1 MPRIARIVAEGLP
14 HHITQR
20 GNNKQDVFFVD
31 DDRRVY
37 LEILKQQSDKYGLT
51 IIGYCLMANHIH
63 LIAIPAREKS
73 LAEAVG
79 RTHFIYTQYINRF
92 HKRSGHLWQGRFYSC
107 GLDEKHFFM
116 AMRYI
121 ERNPIRAGICRNA
134 WNYPWSSAA
143 CHIDAD
149 SKSDVLDLHR
159 WFENMGAEQWKRL
172 LAQKIEGKEVKM
184 LRAGTLRG
192 RPLGSDSFI
201 SKLEKTVGRRLR
213 PLPVGRPKKQIK
225 QKIGGS
231 SKFSRRK

>member
-1 MPRIARIVAEGLP
+1 
-14 HHITQR
+14 
-20 GNNKQDVFFVD
+20 
-31 DDRRVY
+31 
-37 LEILKQQSDKYGLT
+37 
-51 IIGYCLMANHIH
+51 MANHIH

-121 ERNPIRAGICRNA
+121 EHNPVRAGICRNA
-134 WNYPWSSAA
+134 WSYPWSSAF
-143 CHIDAD
+143 CHIDTN
-149 SKSDVLDLHR
+149 SKSDVLNLQK
-159 WFENMGAEQWKRL
+159 WFEIMGAEQWENL
-172 LAQKIEGKEVKM
+172 LMQKIEVKEIK
-184 LRAGTLRG
+184 TLRTSTLKG

-201 SKLEKTVGRRLR
+201 SKLENTIGRRLR

-225 QKIGGS
+225 KEIEIGGS
-231 SKFSRRK
+231 SRIKGGK